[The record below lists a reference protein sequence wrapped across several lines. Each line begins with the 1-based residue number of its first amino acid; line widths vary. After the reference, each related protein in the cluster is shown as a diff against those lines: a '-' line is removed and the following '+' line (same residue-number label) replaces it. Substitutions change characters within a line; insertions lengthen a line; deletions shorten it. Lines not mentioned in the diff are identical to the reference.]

1 MTAYREPTERT
12 VLAWQRTLLSLV
24 VMLVVTARIALEGD
38 RAWTFVLAS
47 VATVLML
54 VLFVPLH
61 LRSRRIAS
69 GRQPAPALVLRDGK
83 AALLLAASLALP
95 AAALLVQVAV
105 FG

>member
-1 MTAYREPTERT
+1 MTEHREPTERT

-24 VMLVVTARIALEGD
+24 VMLVVTARIALEGA

-47 VATVLML
+47 VAAVLML

-69 GRQPAPALVLRDGK
+69 GRQPAPALVLRDGR
-83 AALLLAASLALP
+83 APLLLAASLALP
-95 AAALLVQVAV
+95 AAALLLQVAV
-105 FG
+105 RR